1 MVQVLIGIIILA
13 VILYGSVFIF
23 QRFTTRKIRNVRE
36 QVNVLKQL
44 PLGQD
49 IEAGHQMSLT
59 GQSLTAFNALV
70 DEYQQVNEKTF
81 YDLDHLIDQV
91 LFDVR
96 GINFVKTNRE
106 RHQAEAL
113 LTEASDHFDH
123 VRSGLA
129 ELKKVDGEHRAA
141 VARLE
146 KKYQDLR
153 KVLLS
158 QNLSFGPSIDRL
170 EQNLADLEAQFDEF
184 TTLSQQG
191 DHVAAQK
198 VLDTLTD
205 GTTTL
210 EKLIETIPPLYA
222 DLKTGFN
229 EQLMDIGDGYQ
240 QMTADNYV
248 FGNLDL
254 PGQIN
259 RVRSEI
265 QTATKQLTNLDL
277 AAVSAANHNI
287 EVQIDDLYSVLEA
300 EVTARP
306 VAESQQ
312 NELHDFLTHAE
323 RQNHAL
329 QVELDRLS
337 QSYVLSQ
344 GEIEEAQGLGGRLRQ
359 VTEQIQHEDNALI
372 THTDSYS
379 NVVSRQREYLQTL
392 TDIETQQRTI
402 NDGVKNLGQ
411 DEKNA
416 RKRFQ
421 QFDNQMHTLKRQI
434 EALNLPG
441 LPHDYLDY
449 FYVVSDEV
457 EKLGRDLSQTQINM
471 EEISKQLIMIQADL
485 GTLNEKSHDLRDSA
499 LLAEQLLQYANRYR
513 NANEQMATA
522 SQRAQRLF
530 DHDFKYAEALE
541 TMATALDAVEPGAY
555 QRIETNYYGN
565 SATTDAT
572 NK

>member
-81 YDLDHLIDQV
+81 DDLDHLIDQV

-158 QNLSFGPSIDRL
+158 QNLSFEPSIDRL

-198 VLDTLTD
+198 VLDTLTS
-205 GTTTL
+205 GTTAL
-210 EKLIETIPPLYA
+210 ENLIETIPPLYA

-229 EQLMDIGDGYQ
+229 EQLMDISDGYQ

-265 QTATKQLTNLDL
+265 QMATKQLTNLDL

-287 EVQIDDLYSVLEA
+287 EVQIDDLYSVLET

-306 VAESQQ
+306 AAESQQ

-359 VTEQIQHEDNALI
+359 VTEQIRHEDNAL
-372 THTDSYS
+372 TSHTDSYS
-379 NVVSRQREYLQTL
+379 NIVSRQREYLQIL
-392 TDIETQQRTI
+392 TDIEAQQRTI

-457 EKLGRDLSQTQINM
+457 DKLGRDLSQTQINM

-530 DHDFKYAEALE
+530 DHDFKYADALE
-541 TMATALDAVEPGAY
+541 IMASALDTVEPGAY
-555 QRIETNYYGN
+555 QRIENNYYGN
-565 SATTDAT
+565 STTTDST
-572 NK
+572 DK